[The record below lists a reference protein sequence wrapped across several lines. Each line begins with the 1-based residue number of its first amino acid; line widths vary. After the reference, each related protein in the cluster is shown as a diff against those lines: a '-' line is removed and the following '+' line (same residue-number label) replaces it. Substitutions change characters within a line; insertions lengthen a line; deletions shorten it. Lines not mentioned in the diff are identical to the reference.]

1 MIVITRHGN
10 RTQHLLHLNLLL
22 KILMLQLL
30 QLARGLRLV
39 MKMMRK
45 VVLRHLRRLEGG
57 GDRVG
62 GCGHDSR
69 LLLLH
74 GQRLCHSRGSQSRI
88 DRGQQQGGR
97 QQMLLLLLRGG
108 VEGGLRCEVRRRSVL
123 LLTMMVRWRRVM
135 GRR

>member
-1 MIVITRHGN
+1 LIVITRHGN
-10 RTQHLLHLNLLL
+10 RTQHLLHLNWLL

-97 QQMLLLLLRGG
+97 QQMLLGGG
-108 VEGGLRCEVRRRSVL
+108 VVGGLRREVGRTRRSVL
-123 LLTMMVRWRRVM
+123 LLTMMERWRRMMV
-135 GRR
+135 

>member
-1 MIVITRHGN
+1 
-10 RTQHLLHLNLLL
+10 
-22 KILMLQLL
+22 MLQLL

-45 VVLRHLRRLEGG
+45 VVLMHLRRLEGG

-97 QQMLLLLLRGG
+97 QQMLLGGG
-108 VEGGLRCEVRRRSVL
+108 VVGGLRREVGRTRRSVL
-123 LLTMMVRWRRVM
+123 LLTMMERWRRMMV
-135 GRR
+135 

>member
-1 MIVITRHGN
+1 LIVITRHGN

-97 QQMLLLLLRGG
+97 QQMLLGGG
-108 VEGGLRCEVRRRSVL
+108 VVGGLRREVGRTRRSVL
-123 LLTMMVRWRRVM
+123 LLTMMERWRRMMV
-135 GRR
+135 

>member
-97 QQMLLLLLRGG
+97 QQMLLGGG
-108 VEGGLRCEVRRRSVL
+108 VVGGLRREVGRTRRSVL
-123 LLTMMVRWRRVM
+123 LLTMMERWRRMMV
-135 GRR
+135 

>member
-45 VVLRHLRRLEGG
+45 VVLRHLRCLEGG

-62 GCGHDSR
+62 GCGHGSW

-74 GQRLCHSRGSQSRI
+74 GQRLCHRRGRQSRI

-97 QQMLLLLLRGG
+97 QQMLLGGG
-108 VEGGLRCEVRRRSVL
+108 VVDGLRREVRRRRRSVL
-123 LLTMMVRWRRVM
+123 LLTMMERWRRMM
-135 GRR
+135 G

>member
-39 MKMMRK
+39 MKVMRK

-97 QQMLLLLLRGG
+97 QQMLLGGG
-108 VEGGLRCEVRRRSVL
+108 VVGGLRREVGRTRRSVL
-123 LLTMMVRWRRVM
+123 LLTMMERWRRMMV
-135 GRR
+135 